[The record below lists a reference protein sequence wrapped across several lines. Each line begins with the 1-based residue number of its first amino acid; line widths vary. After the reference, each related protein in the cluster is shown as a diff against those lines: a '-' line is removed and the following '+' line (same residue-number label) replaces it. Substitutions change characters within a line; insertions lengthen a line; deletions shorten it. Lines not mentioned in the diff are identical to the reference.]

1 VKHKQGLKSL
11 RCAVWVGAVKG
22 DLTTSVLKG
31 VSRSFYL
38 TLRLLPAAMRPAA
51 SVGYLLARTSDTI
64 ADTTRV
70 PVDDR
75 LALLDR
81 YAEAVKDAK
90 EAPSWSPELLE
101 KANPR
106 EKVLLQRGAE
116 ILSALETLPTAEQAL
131 VREVLGTIISGQ
143 RLDLEHFRKT
153 TPAEPITFASDAE
166 LEDYAWRVA
175 GSVGAFWTKLGF
187 LTLGDSFSTASQEEL
202 LERGI
207 RYGKGLQLVNILR
220 DLPRDVAAGRC
231 YLPVPNAWDRNILL
245 ESHARWLKQA
255 KSWVAD
261 GEWYAQTLLSRRLRA
276 ATMLP
281 AWLAQETLEK
291 LEKASWADLETRV
304 KIPRKRVYSLL
315 WKAWWK

>member
-1 VKHKQGLKSL
+1 
-11 RCAVWVGAVKG
+11 VGAVKG
-22 DLTTSVLKG
+22 DLITGVLKG

-38 TLRLLPAAMRPAA
+38 TLRLLPAPMRPAA
-51 SVGYLLARTSDTI
+51 SLGYLLARTSDTI
-64 ADTTRV
+64 ADTSRV

-81 YAEAVKDAK
+81 YAEAVKHGK
-90 EAPSWSPELLE
+90 NPPTWSADLLE

-106 EKVLLQRGAE
+106 EQILLQRSAE
-116 ILSALETLPTAEQAL
+116 ILSALEALPTAEQAL
-131 VREVLGTIISGQ
+131 VREVLDTIISGQ
-143 RLDLEHFRKT
+143 RLDLERFRKT
-153 TPAEPITFASDAE
+153 TPAEPITFASDSE

-187 LTLGDSFSTASQEEL
+187 LTLGDSFSSASQEEL
-202 LERGI
+202 LARGI

-245 ESHARWLKQA
+245 ESHARWVKQA
-255 KSWVAD
+255 ESWVAE
-261 GEWYAQTLLSRRLRA
+261 GEWYANTLLSRRLRA
-276 ATMLP
+276 ATILP
-281 AWLAQETLEK
+281 AWLAQETLAK
-291 LEKASWADLETRV
+291 LGNASWADLERRV
-304 KIPRKRVYSLL
+304 KIPRKRVYALL